1 MNLSE
6 TRIIIL
12 RVLRNLASLSLL
24 CALISCKPSDS
35 AESMLD
41 RYQSRLSNVLS
52 LTIEEQADVELK
64 PFPSRRE
71 LTIEL
76 VAQSIDIL
84 EFLELTPCQLQRL
97 IGERN
102 SSLGQFMSHSQ
113 RWIYEAEF
121 IQLLQECLAYL
132 EVQAPNDELTQKL
145 SQVFVDKI
153 QQRPNVVWNAV
164 WASNEF
170 HNLFSVA
177 SKSIEPNSQKPSEL
191 IAALEQLNKSKA
203 DWLDREI
210 IPSQN
215 IEFNYQIIGSEKY
228 LGKLLLSIKLILARL
243 DVLNIAM
250 ANRLDAR
257 PLCFNQQKNRQAA
270 VLENVF
276 LKFYIGEV
284 QPYLALIHQSTK
296 PLINQLELLN
306 TDLQVSKKTPQVIE
320 FNKYWQSNW
329 SFENP
334 KSVWSR
340 FNTAVSLHTQLW
352 QKQLDQCGL
361 LPK

>member
-1 MNLSE
+1 MSFTENKLSVS
-6 TRIIIL
+6 
-12 RVLRNLASLSLL
+12 RVLKHIAAAVLL
-24 CALISCKPSDS
+24 CSLTSCKQADL
-35 AESMLD
+35 AESMFD
-41 RYQSRLSNVLS
+41 RYQSRLSNALNLTLADRS
-52 LTIEEQADVELK
+52 TIELQE
-64 PFPSRRE
+64 FPSRRE

-132 EVQAPNDELTQKL
+132 EIHEPEDDLTQKL
-145 SQVFVDKI
+145 TQVLVDKI
-153 QQRPNVVWNAV
+153 QQRPNVVWNAL

-177 SKSIEPNSQKPSEL
+177 SKSLEPNSQKPSEL
-191 IAALEQLNKSKA
+191 IAALQQLNKSKA
-203 DWLDREI
+203 DWLNRKI

-215 IEFNYQIIGSEKY
+215 IEFNYQVIGSEKY
-228 LGKLLLSIKLILARL
+228 LGKLLLSIKLALSRL
-243 DVLNIAM
+243 NVLNDAM
-250 ANRLDAR
+250 TDRLNAR
-257 PLCFNQQKNRQAA
+257 PLCFSQQKNRQAG

-296 PLINQLELLN
+296 PLVLELELLN
-306 TDLQVSKKTPQVIE
+306 VDLMDSKNSPQVVE
-320 FNKYWQSNW
+320 FNRYWQSNW
-329 SFENP
+329 SVENP
-334 KSVWSR
+334 DSLWSR
-340 FNTAVSLHTQLW
+340 FNRAVGLHTQLW